1 MVVGACVGQVLTV
14 LGHTVGVTQPAL
26 PPERCDVRVSPDVV
40 CCTQLPLGRTVHQ
53 VQRATLYKW
62 KFLKCKKKWD
72 KKKSA
77 WKTDVDLY
85 LLSKTYRYFDKKGYN
100 FVPIYNNHPKLLIK
114 FWLKKCKQYTR
125 HYDICGYTCINHTYP
140 ESEELCWLWPK
151 SPGCLCSFGNQP
163 LQTQPTYIKI
173 NQYNVFLPET

>member
-62 KFLKCKKKWD
+62 KFLNCKKKWD

-100 FVPIYNNHPKLLIK
+100 FVPIYNNHPKLLIE
-114 FWLKKCKQYTR
+114 FWLKNAYCTQDIMVFVDIHVLIILTQKVKSFVDFDQSLKAVCAASAISLCK
-125 HYDICGYTCINHTYP
+125 HNLHI
-140 ESEELCWLWPK
+140 
-151 SPGCLCSFGNQP
+151 
-163 LQTQPTYIKI
+163 
-173 NQYNVFLPET
+173 

>member
-62 KFLKCKKKWD
+62 KFLNCKKMGSKEKYLKNWC
-72 KKKSA
+72 
-77 WKTDVDLY
+77 DLY

-100 FVPIYNNHPKLLIK
+100 FVPIYNNHPKLLIE
-114 FWLKKCKQYTR
+114 FWLKKCILYTR
-125 HYDICGYTCINHTYP
+125 HYGICGYTCINHTYP

-173 NQYNVFLPET
+173 NQYNVFLQET

>member
-62 KFLKCKKKWD
+62 KFLNCKKNGIKR
-72 KKKSA
+72 K
-77 WKTDVDLY
+77 
-85 LLSKTYRYFDKKGYN
+85 
-100 FVPIYNNHPKLLIK
+100 VPEKLMLTCICYQKHTGTLTKRDTTNHPKLLIE
-114 FWLKKCKQYTR
+114 FWLKKCILYTR
-125 HYDICGYTCINHTYP
+125 HYGICGYTCINHTYP

-173 NQYNVFLPET
+173 SQYNVFLPET